1 MHSSSQNKKDQ
12 HSPTGQIDLI
22 KAFDPID
29 ADGDQ
34 IEFYEEQ
41 HESDEDINVPKS
53 LGIEDSLF
61 QETDEAQLL
70 EKLDM
75 ADAFRPEMNPI
86 SPSTLAFLMREQN
99 HPYIIIDCRWD
110 YEYQAGHIQG
120 AQNIDNPTQL
130 EK

>member
-1 MHSSSQNKKDQ
+1 V
-12 HSPTGQIDLI
+12 
-22 KAFDPID
+22 
-29 ADGDQ
+29 
-34 IEFYEEQ
+34 
-41 HESDEDINVPKS
+41 NVPNS

-99 HPYIIIDCRWD
+99 RPYIVIDCRWD
-110 YEYQAGHIQG
+110 YEYSAGHIQG
-120 AQNIDNPTQL
+120 AQNIDNPTLL
-130 EK
+130 ESKFFQDIDNIRRLMAERTILVFHCEFS